1 MTFRGNDRVIMIFL
15 TDLRNCFI
23 EDCFTA
29 REQEKSRGK
38 FGPEVKHQRQP
49 KMISKPIYSSMTYK
63 SVYDEEKEKS
73 F

>member
-1 MTFRGNDRVIMIFL
+1 MIFL

-49 KMISKPIYSSMTYK
+49 KMISKNLQVNDIL
-63 SVYDEEKEKS
+63 ECL
-73 F
+73 